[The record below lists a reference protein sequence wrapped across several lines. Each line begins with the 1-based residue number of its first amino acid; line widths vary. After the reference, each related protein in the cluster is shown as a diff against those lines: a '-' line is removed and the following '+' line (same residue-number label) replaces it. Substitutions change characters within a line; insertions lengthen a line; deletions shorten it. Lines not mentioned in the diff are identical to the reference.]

1 MLSFF
6 DELEMVGFSRC
17 FAIFFPFGIRI
28 DIDFFSIFIMSVVS
42 SYIPGFC
49 LSLPF
54 FAIQFL
60 DQSIIRGYD
69 FYSIDFYY
77 SWIGSRN

>member
-28 DIDFFSIFIMSVVS
+28 DIDFFYNVGSVLLHS
-42 SYIPGFC
+42 RFLLISA
-49 LSLPF
+49 F
-54 FAIQFL
+54 FAIQFP

>member
-1 MLSFF
+1 MKTSFRKTGKKKRAFNALFF

-49 LSLPF
+49 
-54 FAIQFL
+54 
-60 DQSIIRGYD
+60 
-69 FYSIDFYY
+69 
-77 SWIGSRN
+77 